1 MINFVKNT
9 PPKRPR
15 KLVSCFINQHDK
27 YKLEVVTQAIITFIS
42 SALVWGRQ
50 IIKMLLVRRVH
61 GEEE

>member
-1 MINFVKNT
+1 VINFVKNT